1 MEIPKVL
8 NRYKNR
14 DLNSPVF
21 LLPILDDSN
30 SMIGSLQCIDKHT
43 LFEEKTIDL
52 LTKWRNQNTKYFLTQ
67 FLATSLRT
75 KNWLESV
82 VLPADN
88 RIIFLVCDETG
99 IKVGN
104 LGLCNICEHYAE
116 IDNVLRGEMSS
127 NKKLFYYAMITIL
140 HWVFESL
147 NIPTVNLHV
156 FSDNIK
162 AISLYEKLGFQT
174 VRTLNLS
181 QVNSENEVSYIL
193 NGDPNTY
200 TDCKY
205 QEMILDK
212 VDFMVSRK

>member
-1 MEIPKVL
+1 
-8 NRYKNR
+8 
-14 DLNSPVF
+14 
-21 LLPILDDSN
+21 
-30 SMIGSLQCIDKHT
+30 
-43 LFEEKTIDL
+43 L